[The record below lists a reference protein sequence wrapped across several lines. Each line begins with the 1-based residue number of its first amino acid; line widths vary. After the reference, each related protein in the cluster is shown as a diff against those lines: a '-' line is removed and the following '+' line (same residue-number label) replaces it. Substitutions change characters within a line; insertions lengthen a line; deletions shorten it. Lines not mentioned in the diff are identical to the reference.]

1 VIVRFRASGMLE
13 LAWHLFTW
21 GDKVQVLAP
30 DALRATLLEQIDI
43 ARRTHA
49 SGTVAG
55 AP

>member
-30 DALRATLLEQIDI
+30 DTLRATLVQQLDI
-43 ARRTHA
+43 ARRAHT
-49 SGTVAG
+49 SGSVVPAT
-55 AP
+55 